1 MAEGKKAE
9 ERWLP
14 IESNP
19 EVMNSFLKKL
29 GVPEDWEI
37 NDVFGLDPELLLMLP
52 QPVLALLLL
61 FPITEKYESFAR
73 EQEAAMKDV
82 AVSDKL
88 YYMKQTVSNACGT
101 VALMHAVI
109 NNAVSGQISL
119 KDGPLKSFVEATR
132 KLSAEERAERLE
144 ADDDICGAHDEAAR
158 EGQTR
163 APDRDDKVDYH
174 FVCFVPVAGDLYEL
188 DGRKS
193 GPILKKAKCS
203 PDTFLTDA
211 AAACKEYM
219 ARDPDNI
226 NFTIVALTAKMD

>member
-1 MAEGKKAE
+1 MAEDKKA

-19 EVMNSFLKKL
+19 EVMNSFLQKL
-29 GVPEDWEI
+29 GVPKEWEI

-82 AVSDKL
+82 TVSDKL
-88 YYMKQTVSNACGT
+88 YYMKQTISNACGT

-109 NNAVSGQISL
+109 NSVNSGQISL
-119 KDGPLKSFVEATR
+119 GEGPLKRFVEATR
-132 KLSAEERAERLE
+132 DLSPEERAVRLE
-144 ADDDICGAHDEAAR
+144 DDDDICGAHDAAAR

-163 APDRDDKVDYH
+163 APDREDQVDYH
-174 FVCFVPVAGDLYEL
+174 FVCFVSVDGGLYEL

-193 GPILKKAKCS
+193 GPILKGKCG
-203 PDTFLTDA
+203 PDTFLNDA

-219 ARDPDNI
+219 TRDPENI
-226 NFTIVALTAKMD
+226 NFTIVALTAKME

>member
-1 MAEGKKAE
+1 MAEGKKA

-29 GVPEDWEI
+29 GVPVDWEI
-37 NDVFGLDPELLLMLP
+37 NDVFGLEPELLLMLP

-73 EQEAAMKDV
+73 EQEAAMRDV
-82 AVSDKL
+82 AVSEQL
-88 YYMKQTVSNACGT
+88 YYMKQTISNACGT

-109 NNAVSGQISL
+109 NSAVSGQISL
-119 KDGPLKSFVEATR
+119 AEGPLKRFVEAT
-132 KLSAEERAERLE
+132 KTLSAEERAVRLE

-163 APDRDDKVDYH
+163 APDREDQVDYH
-174 FVCFVPVAGDLYEL
+174 FVCFVQVEGGLYEL

-193 GPILKKAKCS
+193 GPILKGKCS

-219 ARDPDNI
+219 TRDPENI